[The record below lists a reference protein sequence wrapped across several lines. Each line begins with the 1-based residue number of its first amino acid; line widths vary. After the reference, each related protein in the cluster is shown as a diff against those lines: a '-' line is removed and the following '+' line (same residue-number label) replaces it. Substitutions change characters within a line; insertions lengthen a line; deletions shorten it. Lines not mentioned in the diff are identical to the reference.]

1 MLGRSGLWW
10 PWETL
15 TVRPVIGQ
23 ECFPSTCCTIPPPPD
38 MEDPTMKNTRKYSRR
53 QFFRAGATGVAAG
66 MVAASAQGHGMA
78 QAAVQSP
85 PPLNT
90 APRVL
95 RKPPIGELQRIARVY
110 GLDMT
115 TDDLGSFR
123 TLMDGVLASYRRLD
137 QFTEPTL
144 SVKYPRDAGHRP
156 SASENRLNAW
166 YWKCSIK
173 GATSGPL
180 AGKKI
185 AIKDNVCVAGIPMMN
200 GSNVLEGFV
209 PDVDA
214 TIVTRI
220 LDAGG
225 EIVGKA
231 VCEHL
236 CFSGGSHT
244 SDTGPVLNPHDPKRS
259 AGGSSSGSAA
269 LVAGRECDMAIG
281 GDQGGSIRIPSSYS
295 GAVGHKPT
303 YGLVPYTGVFPI
315 ELTLDHT
322 GPIART
328 AADCALLLEVIAG
341 PDGLDPRQSSGVR
354 KEAYTK
360 MLTGDARGLRLGIV
374 GDGFGWPNSEPDV
387 DKMVRDVAQRL
398 TRVGATVSEVS
409 IPLHR
414 DGLHIWNAIAVEGA
428 TMLMV
433 SGNSMGTNWKGHYTT
448 SLLDFYGRSRR
459 VRANDLSE
467 TVKLVI
473 LLGQYM
479 QDNYH
484 GRYYAKAQ
492 NLARVLREAYDE
504 AFKNVDLLVM
514 PTLPLK
520 ATLLPAA
527 NASREDYVARALEM
541 IANTCPFDVTGHPA
555 VSVPVGMSTGLP
567 VGMMLVGRHWED
579 GAVLRAA
586 DAFQK
591 LG

>member
-1 MLGRSGLWW
+1 MAKTAR
-10 PWETL
+10 
-15 TVRPVIGQ
+15 R
-23 ECFPSTCCTIPPPPD
+23 F
-38 MEDPTMKNTRKYSRR
+38 SRR
-53 QFFRAGATGVAAG
+53 QFLGAGATGV
-66 MVAASAQGHGMA
+66 VAAVATAATPAGPAPAH
-78 QAAVQSP
+78 AAVQGP
-85 PPLNT
+85 PPAQT

-95 RKPPIGELQRIARVY
+95 RKPPLGELQRIARAY
-110 GLDMT
+110 DLDISAE
-115 TDDLGSFR
+115 DIVSFR
-123 TLMDGVLASYRRLD
+123 NLMDGVLASYRRLD
-137 QFTEPTL
+137 QFAEPTL
-144 SVKYPRDAGHRP
+144 PVKYPRNAGYRP
-156 SASENRLNAW
+156 PASENRLNAW

-173 GATSGPL
+173 GAPSGTL
-180 AGKKI
+180 AGKRV

-214 TIVTRI
+214 TVVTRI
-220 LDAGG
+220 LDAAG
-225 EIVGKA
+225 EIAGKA

-269 LVAGRECDMAIG
+269 LVVARECDMAIG

-295 GAVGHKPT
+295 GAVGLKPT

-328 AADCALLLEVIAG
+328 AADCALLLEAIAG
-341 PDGLDPRQSSGVR
+341 ADGLDPRQSGAVR
-354 KEAYTK
+354 TEAYTK
-360 MLTGDARGLRLGIV
+360 KLPGDVRGLRIGFV
-374 GDGFGWPNSEPDV
+374 PEGFGWPNSEPDV
-387 DKMVRDVAQRL
+387 DKMVLDAAQRL
-398 TRVGATVSEVS
+398 TRAGATVTEVS
-409 IPLHR
+409 VPLHR
-414 DGLHIWNAIAVEGA
+414 DGIHIWNAIAVEGA

-459 VRANDLSE
+459 ARANDLSE

-492 NLARVLREAYDE
+492 NLARVLRAAYDD
-504 AFKNVDLLVM
+504 ALGNVDLLLM

-520 ATLLPAA
+520 ATLLPAP
-527 NASREDYVARALEM
+527 NASREEYVGRALEM
-541 IANTCPFDVTGHPA
+541 IANTGPFDVTGHPA
-555 VSVPVGMSTGLP
+555 ITVPAGMSGGLP
-567 VGMMLVGRHWED
+567 VGMMLIGRHWED
-579 GAVLRAA
+579 ATVLRAA

-591 LG
+591 LS

>member
-1 MLGRSGLWW
+1 M
-10 PWETL
+10 
-15 TVRPVIGQ
+15 
-23 ECFPSTCCTIPPPPD
+23 
-38 MEDPTMKNTRKYSRR
+38 TRQSPYSRR
-53 QFFRAGATGVAAG
+53 QILHVGAAGAAATMAAASGCGVARAG
-66 MVAASAQGHGMA
+66 
-78 QAAVQSP
+78 VQTP
-85 PPLNT
+85 PPLET
-90 APRVL
+90 VPRVL
-95 RKPPIGELQRIARVY
+95 RKPPLDELQRIARSY
-110 GLDMT
+110 GLKMSAE
-115 TDDLGSFR
+115 DLTSFR
-123 TLMDGVLASYRRLD
+123 GLMDGVLASYRRLD
-137 QFTEPTL
+137 QFAEPTL
-144 SVKYPRDAGHRP
+144 PVKCPRTAGYRP
-156 SASENRLNAW
+156 PASENRLNAW

-173 GATSGPL
+173 GAPSGSL

-200 GSNVLEGFV
+200 GSAVLEGYV

-269 LVAGRECDMAIG
+269 LVVAGECDMAIG

-322 GPIART
+322 GPIARS
-328 AADCALLLEVIAG
+328 AADCALLLEAIAG
-341 PDGLDPRQSSGVR
+341 LDGLDPRQSDAVR
-354 KEAYTK
+354 TEPYTK
-360 MLTGDARGLRLGIV
+360 ALTGDARGIRIGIV
-374 GDGFGWPNSEPDV
+374 REGFGWPNSEPDV
-387 DKMVRDVAQRL
+387 DKMVQESAQRL
-398 TRVGATVSEVS
+398 SGAGAVVTEVS
-409 IPLHR
+409 VPLHR
-414 DGLHIWNAIAVEGA
+414 DGVHIWNAIAVEGA

-448 SLLDFYGRSRR
+448 SLLDFYARSRR
-459 VRANDLSE
+459 GRANDLSE
-467 TVKLVI
+467 TVKLVV

-504 AFKNVDLLVM
+504 AFRNVDLLAM

-520 ATLLPAA
+520 ATPLPAA
-527 NASREDYVARALEM
+527 NATREEYVARALEM
-541 IANTCPFDVTGHPA
+541 ITNTCPFDVTGHPA
-555 VSVPVGMSTGLP
+555 ITVPAGMSSGLP
-567 VGMMLVGRHWED
+567 IGMMLVGRHWED
-579 GAVLRAA
+579 ATVLRVA

-591 LG
+591 FG

>member
-1 MLGRSGLWW
+1 MRRQS
-10 PWETL
+10 
-15 TVRPVIGQ
+15 
-23 ECFPSTCCTIPPPPD
+23 S
-38 MEDPTMKNTRKYSRR
+38 YSRR
-53 QFFRAGATGVAAG
+53 QFFRVGAAGVAST
-66 MVAASAQGHGMA
+66 MVVASGRGRGVAR
-78 QAAVQSP
+78 AAVQSP
-85 PPLNT
+85 PPMNT

-95 RKPPIGELQRIARVY
+95 RKPPLDELGRIAKSY
-110 GLDMT
+110 GLDASAE
-115 TDDLGSFR
+115 DLASFR
-123 TLMDGVLASYRRLD
+123 NLMDGVLASYRRLD
-137 QFTEPTL
+137 QFAEPTL
-144 SVKYPRDAGHRP
+144 PVKYPRDAGYRP
-156 SASENRLNAW
+156 PASENRLNAW

-200 GSNVLEGFV
+200 GSAVLEGYV

-214 TIVTRI
+214 TLVTRI

-269 LVAGRECDMAIG
+269 LVVARECDMAIG

-295 GAVGHKPT
+295 GAVGLKPT

-328 AADCALLLEVIAG
+328 AADCALLLEAIAG
-341 PDGLDPRQSSGVR
+341 ADGLDPRQSGAVR
-354 KEAYTK
+354 TEAYTK
-360 MLTGDARGLRLGIV
+360 KLPGDVRGLRIGFV
-374 GDGFGWPNSEPDV
+374 PEGFGWPNSEPDV
-387 DKMVRDVAQRL
+387 DKMVLDAAQRL
-398 TRVGATVSEVS
+398 TRAGATVTEVS
-409 IPLHR
+409 VPLHR
-414 DGLHIWNAIAVEGA
+414 DGIHIWNAIAVEGA

-459 VRANDLSE
+459 ARANDLSE

-492 NLARVLREAYDE
+492 NLARVLRAAYDD
-504 AFKNVDLLVM
+504 ALGNVDLLLM

-520 ATLLPAA
+520 ATLLPAP
-527 NASREDYVARALEM
+527 NASREEYVGRALEM
-541 IANTCPFDVTGHPA
+541 IANTGPFDVTGHPA
-555 VSVPVGMSTGLP
+555 ITVPAGMSGGLP
-567 VGMMLVGRHWED
+567 VGMMLIGRHWED
-579 GAVLRAA
+579 ATVLRAA

-591 LG
+591 LS

>member
-1 MLGRSGLWW
+1 MRRQS
-10 PWETL
+10 
-15 TVRPVIGQ
+15 
-23 ECFPSTCCTIPPPPD
+23 S
-38 MEDPTMKNTRKYSRR
+38 YSRR
-53 QFFRAGATGVAAG
+53 QFFRVGAAGVATT
-66 MVAASAQGHGMA
+66 MVVASGRGRGVAR
-78 QAAVQSP
+78 AAVQSP
-85 PPLNT
+85 PPMNT

-95 RKPPIGELQRIARVY
+95 RKPPLDELGRIAKSY
-110 GLDMT
+110 GLDASAE
-115 TDDLGSFR
+115 DLASFR
-123 TLMDGVLASYRRLD
+123 NLMDGVLASYRRLD
-137 QFTEPTL
+137 QFAEPTL
-144 SVKYPRDAGHRP
+144 PVKYPRDAGYRP
-156 SASENRLNAW
+156 PASENRLNAW

-200 GSNVLEGFV
+200 GSAVLEGYV

-214 TIVTRI
+214 TLVTRI

-269 LVAGRECDMAIG
+269 LVAARECDMAIG

-295 GAVGHKPT
+295 GAVGLKPT

-328 AADCALLLEVIAG
+328 AADCALLLEAIAG
-341 PDGLDPRQSSGVR
+341 VDGLDPRQSGAVR
-354 KEAYTK
+354 TEAYTK
-360 MLTGDARGLRLGIV
+360 KLPGDVRGLRIGFV
-374 GDGFGWPNSEPDV
+374 PEGFGWPNSEPDV
-387 DKMVRDVAQRL
+387 DKMVLDAAQRL
-398 TRVGATVSEVS
+398 TRAGATVTEVS
-409 IPLHR
+409 VPLHR
-414 DGLHIWNAIAVEGA
+414 DGIHIWNAIAVEGA

-459 VRANDLSE
+459 ARANDLSE

-492 NLARVLREAYDE
+492 NLARVLRAAYDD
-504 AFKNVDLLVM
+504 ALGNVDLLLM

-520 ATLLPAA
+520 ATLLPAP
-527 NASREDYVARALEM
+527 NASREEYVGRALEM
-541 IANTCPFDVTGHPA
+541 IANTGPFDVTGHPA
-555 VSVPVGMSTGLP
+555 ITVPAGMSGGLP
-567 VGMMLVGRHWED
+567 VGMMLIGRHWED
-579 GAVLRAA
+579 ATVLRAA

-591 LG
+591 LS

>member
-1 MLGRSGLWW
+1 
-10 PWETL
+10 
-15 TVRPVIGQ
+15 
-23 ECFPSTCCTIPPPPD
+23 
-38 MEDPTMKNTRKYSRR
+38 MKTSSKYSRR
-53 QFFRAGATGVAAG
+53 QFLHAGTTGMAATIVAATSPARAGEPEVR
-66 MVAASAQGHGMA
+66 V
-78 QAAVQSP
+78 QAP
-85 PPLNT
+85 PPAAT
-90 APRVL
+90 APRIL
-95 RKPPIGELQRIARVY
+95 RKPPLTDLERIAKSYDLV
-110 GLDMT
+110 LSH
-115 TDDLGSFR
+115 DDLTSFR
-123 TLMDGVLASYRRLD
+123 SLMDGVLASYRRLD
-137 QFTEPTL
+137 QFAEPTL
-144 SVKYPRDAGHRP
+144 PVKYPREPGYRP
-156 SASENRLNAW
+156 PAAENRLNAW

-173 GATSGPL
+173 GAQSGPL

-200 GSNVLEGFV
+200 GSNVLEGYV

-214 TIVTRI
+214 IVVTRI

-231 VCEHL
+231 VCESL

-269 LVAGRECDMAIG
+269 LVVAGECDMAMG
-281 GDQGGSIRIPSSYS
+281 GDQGGSIRIPSSYC

-322 GPIART
+322 GPIARS
-328 AADCALLLEVIAG
+328 AADVALLLEAIAG
-341 PDGLDPRQSSGVR
+341 PDGLDPRQPAGLR
-354 KEAYTK
+354 TEAYSK
-360 MLTGDARGLRLGIV
+360 RLTGDARGLKVGIV
-374 GDGFGWPNSEPDV
+374 KEGFGWPESEPDV
-387 DKMVRDVAQRL
+387 DATVRQAAQRL
-398 TRVGATVSEVS
+398 SRAGATVSELS

-414 DGLHIWNAIAVEGA
+414 DGIHIWNAIAVEGA

-433 SGNSMGTNWKGHYTT
+433 AGNSMGTNWKGHYTT

-459 VRANDLSE
+459 ARANDLSE

-479 QDNYH
+479 QDNYQ

-492 NLARVLREAYDE
+492 NLARTLRAGYDE
-504 AFKNVDLLVM
+504 ALKGVDLLLM
-514 PTLPLK
+514 PTLPMK
-520 ATLLPAA
+520 ATLLPPPD
-527 NASREDYVARALEM
+527 ASREDYVARALEM
-541 IANTCPFDVTGHPA
+541 ISNTCPFDVTGHPA
-555 VSVPVGMSTGLP
+555 VTVPAGMSNGLP

-579 GAVLRAA
+579 GMVLRAA

>member
-1 MLGRSGLWW
+1 MRRSLK
-10 PWETL
+10 
-15 TVRPVIGQ
+15 V
-23 ECFPSTCCTIPPPPD
+23 
-38 MEDPTMKNTRKYSRR
+38 SRR
-53 QFFRAGATGVAAG
+53 QFLHSSTTVAAATIVARPAGAGEPPV
-66 MVAASAQGHGMA
+66 
-78 QAAVQSP
+78 QAP
-85 PPLNT
+85 PPAST

-95 RKPPIGELQRIARVY
+95 RKPPLSELKRIGGVY
-110 GLDMT
+110 GLELSQ
-115 TDDLGSFR
+115 DDLTSFR
-123 TLMDGVLASYRRLD
+123 NLMDGVLTSYRRLD
-137 QFTEPTL
+137 QFAEPTL
-144 SVKYPRDAGHRP
+144 PVKYRRDGGYRP
-156 SASENRLNAW
+156 TASENRLNAW
-166 YWKCSIK
+166 YWRCSIK
-173 GATSGPL
+173 GAESGPL

-185 AIKDNVCVAGIPMMN
+185 VIKDNVCVAGIPMMN
-200 GSNVLEGFV
+200 GSNVLEGYV

-220 LDAGG
+220 LDAGA

-269 LVAGRECDMAIG
+269 LVVANECDMAIG
-281 GDQGGSIRIPSSYS
+281 GDQGGSIRIPSSYC

-322 GPIART
+322 GPIARS
-328 AADCALLLEVIAG
+328 ASDIAMLLEVIAG
-341 PDGLDPRQSSGVR
+341 PDGLDPRQPPGLR
-354 KEAYTK
+354 TEAYTK
-360 MLTGDARGLRLGIV
+360 RLTGDARGVRVGIV
-374 GDGFGWPNSEPDV
+374 KEGFGWPNSEPDV
-387 DKMVRDVAQRL
+387 DAMVREAAERL
-398 TRVGATVSEVS
+398 RRAGATVGEVS

-414 DGLHIWNAIAVEGA
+414 DGIHIWNAIAVEGA

-433 SGNSMGTNWKGHYTT
+433 AGNSMGTNWKGHYTT

-459 VRANDLSE
+459 ARANDLSE

-479 QDNYH
+479 QDNYQ

-492 NLARVLREAYDE
+492 NLARTLRTAYDE
-504 AFKNVDLLVM
+504 ALRGVDLLLM

-520 ATLLPAA
+520 ATVLPAPDV
-527 NASREDYVARALEM
+527 SREEYVARALEM
-541 IANTCPFDVTGHPA
+541 ISNTCPFDVTGHPA
-555 VSVPVGMSTGLP
+555 VTVPAGMSAGLP
-567 VGMMLVGRHWED
+567 VGVMLIGRHWED
-579 GAVLRAA
+579 GTVLRVA

>member
-1 MLGRSGLWW
+1 MRRQS
-10 PWETL
+10 
-15 TVRPVIGQ
+15 
-23 ECFPSTCCTIPPPPD
+23 S
-38 MEDPTMKNTRKYSRR
+38 YSRR
-53 QFFRAGATGVAAG
+53 QFFRVGAAGVATT
-66 MVAASAQGHGMA
+66 MVVASGRGRGVAR
-78 QAAVQSP
+78 AAVQSP
-85 PPLNT
+85 PPMNT

-95 RKPPIGELQRIARVY
+95 RKPPLHELGRIAKSY
-110 GLDMT
+110 GLDE
-115 TDDLGSFR
+115 F
-123 TLMDGVLASYRRLD
+123 A
-137 QFTEPTL
+137 EPTL
-144 SVKYPRDAGHRP
+144 PVKYPRDAGYRP
-156 SASENRLNAW
+156 PASENRLNAW

-200 GSNVLEGFV
+200 GSAVLEGYV

-214 TIVTRI
+214 TLVTRI

-269 LVAGRECDMAIG
+269 LVAVGECDMAIG
-281 GDQGGSIRIPSSYS
+281 GDQGGSIRIPSSFS
-295 GAVGHKPT
+295 GAVGLKPT

-328 AADCALLLEVIAG
+328 AADCAALLEAIAG
-341 PDGLDPRQSSGVR
+341 PDGLDPRQSGAVR
-354 KEAYTK
+354 TEPYTK
-360 MLTGDARGLRLGIV
+360 KLTGDARGVRIGIV
-374 GDGFGWPNSEPDV
+374 REGFGWPNSEPDV
-387 DKMVRDVAQRL
+387 DKMVRDAGARL
-398 TRVGATVSEVS
+398 TRAGAAVTEVS
-409 IPLHR
+409 IPLHS
-414 DGLHIWNAIAVEGA
+414 DGIHIWNAIAVEGA
-428 TMLMV
+428 TELMV
-433 SGNSMGTNWKGHYTT
+433 AGNSMGTNWKGHYTT

-467 TVKLVI
+467 TVKLVV

-479 QDNYH
+479 QDNYQ

-492 NLARVLREAYDE
+492 NLARVLRAAYDE
-504 AFKNVDLLVM
+504 ALKGVDLLLM

-520 ATLLPAA
+520 ASLLPPPD
-527 NASREDYVARALEM
+527 ASREDYVARALEM
-541 IANTCPFDVTGHPA
+541 ISNTCPFDVTGHPA
-555 VSVPVGMSTGLP
+555 TTVPAGMSAGLP
-567 VGMMLVGRHWED
+567 VGIMLIGRHWED
-579 GAVLRAA
+579 GTVLRAA
-586 DAFQK
+586 DAFQIV
-591 LG
+591 G